1 MSTAEIRQ
9 KLHNYLESADDKVIK
24 AMFTIMEKDI
34 ENNALVYTSTLKS
47 ELNNRQKDYLD
58 NKVQLVNQEDSK
70 RRIRQILNENK

>member
-34 ENNALVYTSTLKS
+34 ENNALVYTSKLKS
-47 ELNNRQKDYLD
+47 ELSKRQKDYLD
-58 NKVQLVNQEDSK
+58 NNVRLVNQEDSK
-70 RRIRQILNENK
+70 KRIRQILNENK

>member
-34 ENNALVYTSTLKS
+34 ENNALVYTSKLKS
-47 ELNNRQKDYLD
+47 ELSKRQKDYLD
-58 NKVQLVNQEDSK
+58 NNFRLVNQEDSK
-70 RRIRQILNENK
+70 KRIRQILNENK